1 MVPAQSTEMPMDRA
15 DVDAKSA
22 GDFGVAGRI
31 TAVAKDRD
39 RDATLT
45 RREDP
50 LEPPP
55 EEVELARR
63 CENVLPTD
71 TTHTGRHP
79 VRRQVADEAINA
91 DR

>member
-1 MVPAQSTEMPMDRA
+1 MDRA

-31 TAVAKDRD
+31 TAVAKDRY
-39 RDATLT
+39 RDATPT

-55 EEVELARR
+55 EDVALARR
-63 CENVLPTD
+63 CEKRAPD
-71 TTHTGRHP
+71 GYHA
-79 VRRQVADEAINA
+79 RR
-91 DR
+91 

>member
-1 MVPAQSTEMPMDRA
+1 MDRA

-39 RDATLT
+39 RDATPT

-50 LEPPP
+50 PEPPP
-55 EEVELARR
+55 EDVELARR

-71 TTHTGRHP
+71 TTHAGRHP
-79 VRRQVADEAINA
+79 VRRQVADEAIK
-91 DR
+91 RR